1 MSRILDEAGFDLVF
15 RHARSRN
22 GWTDAP
28 VSQDDIRRLYD
39 LVALAPTSANS
50 SPARFIFCTSIEA
63 RRRLA
68 DCASG
73 TNAAKILAAPVTV
86 IIGMD
91 MEFHEQLP
99 KLFPHADAR
108 SWFAGKPEAIL
119 DATFRNSSLQG
130 GYLILAARAL
140 GFDVGPM
147 SGFDKARVDA
157 EFWVGTTVVTNFL
170 CSIGV
175 GSDDGLFP
183 RNPRLAFEDA
193 AKIL

>member
-1 MSRILDEAGFDLVF
+1 MSRMLGEIGLDLVF

-28 VSQDDIRRLYD
+28 VSEADIRRLYE

-50 SPARFIFCTSIEA
+50 SPARFIFCASEEA
-63 RRRLA
+63 RARLA
-68 DCASG
+68 QCASG

-108 SWFAGKPEAIL
+108 SWFTGKPDAIL

-157 EFWVGTTVVTNFL
+157 EFWSGTTIVTNFL

-175 GSDDGLFP
+175 GNDEDLFP
-183 RNPRLAFEDA
+183 RNPRLAFEEA
-193 AKIL
+193 AQIL

>member
-1 MSRILDEAGFDLVF
+1 MSQTLDDAGLDLVF
-15 RHARSRN
+15 RHARTRN

-28 VSQDDIRRLYD
+28 VSDADIRRLYD

-50 SPARFIFCTSIEA
+50 SPARFIFCSSTEA
-63 RRRLA
+63 RSRLA
-68 DCASG
+68 ACASG

-99 KLFPHADAR
+99 KLFPHTDAR
-108 SWFAGKPEAIL
+108 SWFAGKPDAIL

-147 SGFDKARVDA
+147 SGFDKSRVDA
-157 EFWVGTTVVTNFL
+157 EFWAGTGVVTNFL

-175 GSDDGLFP
+175 GNDDGMFP

-193 AKIL
+193 AQIL